1 MDFIGTDDL
10 LLMAVYGLVL
20 FAPWVAAVVAVLY
33 LVRMARRGFRERE

>member
-1 MDFIGTDDL
+1 MDFIGTDDP

-33 LVRMARRGFRERE
+33 LVRMARRGFRELE